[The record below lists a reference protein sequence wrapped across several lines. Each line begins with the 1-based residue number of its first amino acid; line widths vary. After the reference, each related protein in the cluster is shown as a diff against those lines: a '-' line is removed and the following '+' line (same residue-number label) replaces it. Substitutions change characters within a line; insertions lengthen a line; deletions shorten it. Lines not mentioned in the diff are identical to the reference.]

1 MTRTYYIKHN
11 VLGETKFDKITFR
24 HPDERPVHHRVL
36 ALLAWK
42 EKHKGY
48 GCLRVNS
55 VYTKQEMKMFGYM

>member
-1 MTRTYYIKHN
+1 MTRTYYIKHD
-11 VLGETKFDKITFR
+11 VLGQTKFDKITFR
-24 HPDERPVHHRVL
+24 NPDERPVHHRVL

-48 GCLRVNS
+48 GYLRVNS